1 MTDWVDGIRQR
12 LSASWSARPPRWAI
26 IPSGVACLAL
36 LGTGAWAGV
45 LLGNA
50 PGTVTDTFQIVRSG
64 KVVTVHGVK
73 KVLLPA
79 QIVTRKGRTIRLPA
93 REVTLTQDRFSA
105 LPAQTVVRSGRTV
118 TLPGSTVTETD
129 TVTQTGP
136 TQTVTEATTV
146 TEPGPTVTVTITL
159 TT

>member
-12 LSASWSARPPRWAI
+12 FSGFASARPPRWAV
-26 IPSGVACLAL
+26 IPGVVACFAL
-36 LGTGAWAGV
+36 LGTGAWVGV
-45 LLGNA
+45 MLGSA
-50 PGTVTDTFQIVRSG
+50 PGAVSDTFQIVRSG

-79 QIVTRKGRTIRLPA
+79 RTITRKGRTIRLPA
-93 REVTLTQDRFSA
+93 SEVTLTQDRFSA

-118 TLPGSTVTETD
+118 TLPASTVTQID

-136 TQTVTEATTV
+136 TQTVTEVTTV
-146 TEPGPTVTVTITL
+146 TETGPTVTVTV